1 LGVRRRNFHN
11 IFISFSSSSL
21 RNYFLHAFYIG
32 VYKMANYDLN
42 MNGQFINNCLD
53 PALAQDVAT
62 KNYIDK
68 RAVEYTAEGQIQY
81 AGPSPFLPTI
91 LPVGA
96 NGEVLTVAG
105 GVPTWAAGGGGGP
118 LSNVDQPTNKTVSYN
133 TSTNVLATT
142 TGTSI
147 SIFTDAIARDAALT
161 SPFVGEFCF
170 ITQNNFLQFWN
181 NGWFNVSPL
190 VDVRVTGFTFGTNY
204 DIIYVDALNAVVAEP
219 AVGGF
224 TVVRFYPTSTQSG
237 TILLSKTALITYLV
251 VAGGGGGGG
260 GGIASGSGG
269 AGGAGGYLSSTDNMN
284 ASTSYSLQVG
294 GGGNQGAVGSA
305 GMTGT
310 NSTLAVQTGTITAI
324 GGGGGGTLAPA
335 KNGGSGGGGGGQI
348 GFPPAAGGTGT
359 AGQGNNGGQGVA
371 TGGSVQGGSGGGA
384 GAAGTSAGGGIGI
397 LNTIRGNPGIYYA
410 GGGGGGYNV
419 AAPLPGGNGGGGNG
433 GYAGS
438 LNGIDGGNG
447 LGGGGGGGCIDN
459 SSSTDGGYGG
469 AGVVIVRF
477 PSFSFA

>member
-1 LGVRRRNFHN
+1 
-11 IFISFSSSSL
+11 
-21 RNYFLHAFYIG
+21 
-32 VYKMANYDLN
+32 MANYDLN

-62 KNYIDK
+62 KNY
-68 RAVEYTAEGQIQY
+68 VENTALAPYQVK
-81 AGPSPFLPTI
+81 TI
-91 LPVGA
+91 TAGA
-96 NGEVLTVAG
+96 NVTISE
-105 GVPTWAAGGGGGP
+105 PTTGNFTIAAAGGGGGS

-359 AGQGNNGGQGVA
+359 AGQGNNGGQGDSG
-371 TGGSVQGGSGGGA
+371 GGSVKGGGGGGA
-384 GAAGTSAGGGIGI
+384 GAVGIGGGGIGI

-410 GGGGGGYNV
+410 GGGGGGYND
-419 AAPLPGGNGGGGNG
+419 AAPLQGGNGGGGNG
-433 GYAGS
+433 GYVGS

-459 SSSTDGGYGG
+459 SISSDGGYGG